1 VDHFVR
7 ARLITVLWTGA
18 IAGILAAASP
28 RVLGAQR
35 QPSRW
40 QPHLGIHV
48 GTPQRASVALGV
60 LRVVRQASDFSSVS
74 GPRLVVEPGLRAG
87 KLRLGYAVTGGFAI
101 GYSLEGAVLRE
112 WGRDG
117 KPELPRTLYGVELHG
132 SMAFIDLG
140 LGGYAGGAAGATRLA
155 FSAGLVF

>member
-1 VDHFVR
+1 MDRFIR
-7 ARLITVLWTGA
+7 GRLPVLWAGA

-28 RVLGAQR
+28 RLAGAQR
-35 QPSRW
+35 QSARW
-40 QPHLGIHV
+40 QPHFGLHL

-87 KLRLGYAVTGGFAI
+87 KIRFGYAVTGSFAV

>member
-1 VDHFVR
+1 MDRFIR
-7 ARLITVLWTGA
+7 SRLPVLCAGA

-35 QPSRW
+35 W
-40 QPHLGIHV
+40 QPHLGIHG

-60 LRVVRQASDFSSVS
+60 LRVVRQASDGNSQS

-87 KLRLGYAVTGGFAI
+87 KLRFGYAVTGPFAI

-112 WGRDG
+112 WGRNG
-117 KPELPRTLYGVELHG
+117 KPEFPRTLYGFELHG
-132 SMAFIDLG
+132 SMFFDLG
-140 LGGYAGGAAGATRLA
+140 LGFYAGGAGGATRLA
-155 FSAGLVF
+155 LSAGLVL